1 MKKLKSVMP
10 KLKIKKG
17 DTVKVLA
24 GNYRGQEGKILS
36 VIIDKNRAVVEGINM
51 VSRHTKPSAASPQG
65 GIVKKEAP
73 IQISNLML
81 VHNGTATRVGR
92 RIEDNKIVRYSKKT
106 GEVII

>member
-1 MKKLKSVMP
+1 MP

-17 DTVKVLA
+17 DTVKVIA

-36 VIIDKNRAVVEGINM
+36 VIIEKNKAIVEGINM

-73 IQISNLML
+73 IHISNLML
-81 VHNGTATRVGR
+81 IQGGTATRVGR
-92 RIEDNKIVRYSKKT
+92 RLENDKIVRYAKKS
-106 GEVII
+106 GEVIQ

>member
-1 MKKLKSVMP
+1 MP

>member
-1 MKKLKSVMP
+1 MP

-65 GIVKKEAP
+65 GIVKKEAA

-81 VHNGTATRVGR
+81 VHNGVA
-92 RIEDNKIVRYSKKT
+92 
-106 GEVII
+106 